1 MPRSTP
7 LPVTRRSGEYL
18 HSLGIEHVFDS
29 RSLSFVDDIRDAT
42 AGQGVDVVLNAL
54 AGEFIPASL
63 GLLRPEGRF
72 IEIGKRDLLADT
84 PLHLAPFLR
93 NLTFSAF
100 DLGQIVDARHPMLPA
115 MFDALLDRFARG
127 ELRALPTDVVPFARA
142 DEGFRR
148 MARAQHIGKI
158 VFEVRADTSERAA
171 AARAFEETYGTGVS
185 VEWGLDVFR
194 RILTWSEAP
203 TYVLAMGSAVEG
215 VGDYATRPRTV
226 AGGGRGRDRLQ
237 TAYRAPET
245 AVEKALAL
253 LWEKTLGIQ
262 PIGIDDDFI
271 ELGGDSIEAIQV
283 QHAIHRDFDLRVKNT
298 EFLAEPTI
306 AALAA
311 LIAAR
316 AEGDA
321 ATRPA

>member
-1 MPRSTP
+1 
-7 LPVTRRSGEYL
+7 
-18 HSLGIEHVFDS
+18 
-29 RSLSFVDDIRDAT
+29 
-42 AGQGVDVVLNAL
+42 
-54 AGEFIPASL
+54 
-63 GLLRPEGRF
+63 
-72 IEIGKRDLLADT
+72 
-84 PLHLAPFLR
+84 
-93 NLTFSAF
+93 
-100 DLGQIVDARHPMLPA
+100 MLPA

-127 ELRALPTDVVPFARA
+127 ELRALPTGVVPFARA

-158 VFEVRADTSERAA
+158 VFEVREDTSERAA

-194 RILTWSEAP
+194 RILTWSEVP
-203 TYVLAMGSAVEG
+203 TYVLATGSALEG
-215 VGDYATRPRTV
+215 VGIHATRPRTV
-226 AGGGRGRDRLQ
+226 AGVGRGRDRLQ

-271 ELGGDSIEAIQV
+271 DLGGDSIEAIQV
-283 QHAIHRDFDLRVKNT
+283 QHAIHRDFGLRVKNT

-316 AEGDA
+316 TGADV
-321 ATRPA
+321 ATRHA

>member
-1 MPRSTP
+1 MQRGWPMPNVREIAEEI
-7 LPVTRRSGEYL
+7 VTREG
-18 HSLGIEHVFDS
+18 G
-29 RSLSFVDDIRDAT
+29 FVNDPDD
-42 AGQGVDVVLNAL
+42 
-54 AGEFIPASL
+54 P
-63 GLLRPEGRF
+63 
-72 IEIGKRDLLADT
+72 
-84 PLHLAPFLR
+84 
-93 NLTFSAF
+93 
-100 DLGQIVDARHPMLPA
+100 DLG
-115 MFDALLDRFARG
+115 
-127 ELRALPTDVVPFARA
+127 
-142 DEGFRR
+142 
-148 MARAQHIGKI
+148 
-158 VFEVRADTSERAA
+158 S
-171 AARAFEETYGTGVS
+171 
-185 VEWGLDVFR
+185 
-194 RILTWSEAP
+194 
-203 TYVLAMGSAVEG
+203 
-215 VGDYATRPRTV
+215 
-226 AGGGRGRDRLQ
+226 GGGRGRDRLQ